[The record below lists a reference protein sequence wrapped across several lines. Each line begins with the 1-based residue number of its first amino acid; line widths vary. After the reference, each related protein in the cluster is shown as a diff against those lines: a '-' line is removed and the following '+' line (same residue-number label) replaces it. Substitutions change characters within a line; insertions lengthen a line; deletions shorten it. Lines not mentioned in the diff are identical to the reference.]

1 MKAQTMVDVIP
12 IFITP
17 TQSLLHNNNIGI
29 TYRKTSNFR
38 MEPIRFVP
46 LYYVVMLQSIIIIT
60 KTPFVSALVH
70 TIVGIR
76 SRPQTPRGT
85 KFASLHENM
94 PKELNKVFAS

>member
-1 MKAQTMVDVIP
+1 MKVHTVADVVP

-46 LYYVVMLQSIIIIT
+46 LYSMVMPQSMIIVVEA
-60 KTPFVSALVH
+60 PFVSTLVH

-85 KFASLHENM
+85 KLVSLHENM
-94 PKELNKVFAS
+94 PRELNIVFAS